1 MAKIKPSKAFEKLIS
16 NGFGGIR
23 YASAMTGESASETL
37 NFRIASDGSLE
48 KRNGITTRY
57 QLEGPVR
64 AVWQGSL
71 DGGNYL
77 IAVAGS
83 RVYVRPPGQDA
94 PTVCNLLPS
103 DTDPVFLIPYRGT
116 LYLFARSVLYRFMTL
131 VNCFNPAD
139 GYAPLYGENW
149 HPTQLGSVN
158 EPLNMVTPHI
168 RIRYLNSTGSTEF
181 HLPYTTVSIDHME
194 VDGVSFH
201 NYTFTPN
208 STTFR
213 IPTDKAH
220 GVLTVAV
227 TISSVFSERSVIL
240 GVDHGYVFSDASHE
254 TLLLYGGNS
263 GYRVFDSSPVTE
275 EMLADAEI
283 CYRNDTDPLYFRQG
297 CGLYIGD
304 RQHPIHALCRDR
316 NRVIALNDRSAWA
329 IEYAGDDLL
338 SYPLE
343 GGVGCSSPGGLALCG
358 NHPVA
363 VSENGVFLLKFPSG
377 ESDVCVATA
386 LAEGVAELF
395 PRSLLEN
402 GILTW
407 DPGRAELWLRD
418 PGDDAE
424 GLVWVLNPEKREWYR
439 FDNIPATVFFTL
451 DGSVAFGTSDGRLAI
466 SDSDADTDDGD
477 PITATYRSHFLAF
490 SEPET
495 KKRAYRLSVCA
506 DTGGESL
513 FIRIETDRQFR
524 TFWATGNASDK
535 PDFFDYRVAAG
546 RFRFL
551 RYTLTAIGVARTRI
565 YRLSVF
571 ANR

>member
-1 MAKIKPSKAFEKLIS
+1 MAKIKPSKAFEKRIS
-16 NGFGGIR
+16 DGFGGIR
-23 YASAMTGESASETL
+23 YASAMTGESASETR

-48 KRNGITTRY
+48 KRNGMTTRY
-57 QLEGPVR
+57 RLEGPIR

-71 DGGNYL
+71 SGGNYL
-77 IAVAGS
+77 VAVAGN
-83 RVYVRPPGQDA
+83 RVYVLPPGQET

-103 DTDPVFLIPYRGT
+103 DTGSVFLIPYRGI
-116 LYLFARSVLYRFMTL
+116 LYLFAPTNIYRFMPL
-131 VNCFNPAD
+131 VNCFNPAS
-139 GYAPLYGENW
+139 GYAPLYGDNW
-149 HPTQLGSVN
+149 HPTQLGVVN
-158 EPLNMVTPHI
+158 EPMNMVTPHI
-168 RIRYLNSTGSTEF
+168 RIRYLNSIGSTEF
-181 HLPYTTVSIDHME
+181 RLPFTSVSIDHMD

-201 NYTFTPN
+201 NYVFTPN
-208 STTFR
+208 SASFR
-213 IPTDKAH
+213 IPEDKAH
-220 GVLTVAV
+220 GYLTVAV
-227 TISSVFSERSVIL
+227 TVSSVFDERSVIL
-240 GVDHGYVFSDASHE
+240 GAGNGYIFSDASHE
-254 TLLLYGGNS
+254 TMLLYGGVS
-263 GYRVFDSSPVTE
+263 GYRVFDSSPVTDA
-275 EMLADAEI
+275 MLADADL
-283 CYRNDTDPLYFRQG
+283 CYRNNTDPLYFRHG

-329 IEYAGDDLL
+329 IEYAADDLL

-343 GGVGCSSPGGLALCG
+343 GGVGCSSPTGLALCG
-358 NHPVA
+358 NNPVT
-363 VSENGVFLLKFPSG
+363 VCESGLFLLKFPSG

-395 PRSLLEN
+395 PQSLLKN

-418 PGDDAE
+418 PEEDAE

-439 FDNIPATVFFTL
+439 FDGIPATVLFTL
-451 DGSVAFGTSDGRLAI
+451 DGSVAFGTSDGRLAV
-466 SDSDADTDDGD
+466 SDNDADTDDGD

-506 DTGGESL
+506 DTGGETLS
-513 FIRIETDRQFR
+513 IRIETDRHSR
-524 TFWATGNASDK
+524 TFLAIGNDSDK
-535 PDFFDYRVAAG
+535 PDFFDCRFAAG

-551 RYTLTAIGVARTRI
+551 RYTLAATGAVRTRI